1 MQFTLWPY
9 LRCMFGLLHSSSH
22 QTLSEKGD
30 MPKFFSL
37 LLEWIPKKKKFV
49 SNELYTWTF
58 LYKNLG
64 NVINQLHNQDRFT
77 HFSSTEK
84 KKLLDN

>member
-1 MQFTLWPY
+1 MALLTLYVRTSSQQFPPDFKWKRGYAKIFLIIRMDP
-9 LRCMFGLLHSSSH
+9 
-22 QTLSEKGD
+22 E
-30 MPKFFSL
+30 
-37 LLEWIPKKKKFV
+37 KKKFV

-84 KKLLDN
+84 EKLLDN